1 MPKFLRNA
9 IAALLALTMAFALSG
24 CAAEQTPN
32 DGRIRVVSATPVWAS
47 VAAQL
52 GGPLVVAQPLLSG
65 AGHDPH
71 SYEATARDQLKVNKA
86 QLLIVNGGG
95 YDTFLSALAK
105 RAPANGKRLVIDV
118 AESAAAGNQAGS
130 ATGNEH
136 FWYSLDMVGAIAKK
150 IAQSLT
156 KIDPA
161 HAGLFATNL
170 TAFDADLNSLASEL
184 EALAATNGGKRI
196 LATEPLADY
205 LTANA
210 GLIDATPSAF
220 KAAIEG
226 ETDAP
231 LLVVKAMR
239 EQLAAG
245 RVAALVLNAQTAS
258 TQVSTLVAAA
268 KVGNVPVVEFNEFQ
282 LDSTQTYINWM
293 SENIRQ
299 LAAALAGLDPK
310 VGGND

>member
-32 DGRIRVVSATPVWAS
+32 DGRIRVVSATAVWAS

-105 RAPANGKRLVIDV
+105 RAPANSNRLAIDV
-118 AESAAAGNQAGS
+118 AESAAAGNA
-130 ATGNEH
+130 AGNEH

-268 KVGNVPVVEFNEFQ
+268 KLGHVPVVEFNEFQ